1 MNLEGITLYT
11 ISEYLKQKIIGSRI
25 YKIGM
30 PTGQTVCFSLKRQHD
45 SIHLIIYVNGSSPAV
60 WLSDEVPDNPPEPPS
75 FCMLLRKHL
84 EGGKITH
91 IRQIGLDR
99 VIEME
104 VSLLGRNSQ
113 IVIKKIILE
122 LTGKNANL
130 IFAEDGKIIDSV
142 KHVSPIMNSVRIIQ
156 PGYDYFPP
164 PPQAGL
170 NILTTSPEKIVAA
183 LPDEVNKNLW
193 RVLVSRTTGIG
204 EASAQQLFALANIP
218 FSATYLTPMDRNHL
232 TEAIAFI
239 QASVNIA
246 VNSMVNNLSDNTLEE
261 KKRTA
266 PLFTGII
273 SKANRC
279 QTVFPYPVKY
289 IPEGCRTAQFTC
301 INDALC
307 YAFQLKPAESPEKEI
322 LKKTVSAE
330 IRKAEKKISMLQKEL
345 SQANDA
351 DSQREIADSLMA
363 SLYKIQKGTD
373 ACTIPNIYNGE
384 PLHVALSP
392 VLSPAENVQK
402 YYKKYN
408 KLKRGREELTFQL
421 SETQESLGY
430 LESVEESLQIAS
442 TRLEIEEIKEE
453 LQKEG
458 ILRVP
463 RHKARS
469 TVKSSPIRIDYSKNT
484 IIFIGKNNR
493 QNDEVTFKIGS
504 AQDLWLHTQ
513 NIAGSHVIIK
523 TELPE
528 PEPEALQAAL
538 QLAAYFSKAR
548 GGSQIPVD
556 CVPRRFVKNI
566 SGSKPGFV
574 IFTNQK
580 TFYVTPD
587 ETFISKLLTTIKP
600 LPPK

>member
-1 MNLEGITLYT
+1 MNLEGITLYAL
-11 ISEYLKQKIIGSRI
+11 SEYLKQNIIGSRI

-45 SIHLIIYVNGSSPAV
+45 SVHLVMYVNGSAPAV
-60 WLSDEVPDNPPEPPS
+60 RLSDKAPDNPSEPPS
-75 FCMLLRKHL
+75 FCMLLRKYL

-104 VSLLGRNSQ
+104 ISLLGRNSR
-113 IVIKKIILE
+113 IVTKKIILE

-130 IFAEDGKIIDSV
+130 IFVEEGKIIDSV

-156 PGYDYFPP
+156 PGRDYSPP
-164 PPQAGL
+164 PPQTGL
-170 NILTTSPEKIVAA
+170 DILKTEPEKIVAA

-193 RVLVSRTTGIG
+193 KVLIAQTTGIG
-204 EASAQQLFALANIP
+204 EASARQLFTLADIP
-218 FSATYLTPMDRNHL
+218 FSATYLTPRDRNRLIESL
-232 TEAIAFI
+232 TFLQTTVSA
-239 QASVNIA
+239 A
-246 VNSMVNNLSDNTLEE
+246 VNSIVSNCPASAFDNN
-261 KKRTA
+261 KPVA
-266 PLFTGII
+266 PLFTCLI
-273 SKANRC
+273 SKSNQC

-289 IPEGCRTAQFTC
+289 IPEGCRTEQFTC

-307 YAFQLKPAESPEKEI
+307 YASQLKPAESPEKEV
-322 LKKTVSAE
+322 LKKAVSAE
-330 IRKAEKKISMLQKEL
+330 IRKAEKKISILQNEL
-345 SQANDA
+345 SLAHDA
-351 DSQREIADSLMA
+351 DSQRVIADSLMA
-363 SLYKIQKGTD
+363 SLYKIQNGAD
-373 ACTIPNIYNGE
+373 ACTIPDIYTGE

-392 VLSPAENVQK
+392 VLTPAENAQK
-402 YYKKYN
+402 YYKKYT
-408 KLKRGREELTFQL
+408 KLKRGQEELTFQL
-421 SETQESLGY
+421 SETQASLVY

-458 ILRVP
+458 ILNISRQ
-463 RHKARS
+463 KARS
-469 TVKSSPIRIDYSKNT
+469 TVKSSPIRIDFSGSTT
-484 IIFIGKNNR
+484 IYIGKNNR

-504 AQDLWLHTQ
+504 ARDLWLHTQ
-513 NIAGSHVIIK
+513 KIAGSHVIIK
-523 TELPE
+523 TDLSE
-528 PEPEALQAAL
+528 PEPEAVQAAL

-556 CVPRRFVKNI
+556 YVPRRFVKKP

-587 ETFISKLLTTIKP
+587 DVFVNKLLSRR
-600 LPPK
+600 